1 MADSVPKP
9 VHTLILDA
17 APLLKNTP
25 PLSTLL
31 AKCDTLLTSPSV
43 LREIRDVVARQRVE
57 TLYLP
62 FLDLRSPKPESVKHV
77 SEFARKTGDKSVLSS
92 VDLEILA
99 LAYEIECERNGGD
112 WRLRSVP
119 GQKGP
124 NGTQP
129 AKNTEASPEST
140 MPQDTDVN
148 TQGDASNSADTEAL
162 RGEETST
169 VDPGRTNA
177 GDTANVQS
185 LAQQLEETKIGNDGI
200 EDNRSLDEPHAVI
213 DTTDPAAS
221 FLDDIAE
228 SESESDSEGWITPS
242 NIKKHQALDQSIPL
256 STETQTI
263 LQAATITSDFA
274 MQNVLLQMNLN
285 LLSPANL
292 QRVRHLKTYILRCH
306 GCFYTTKEMDKQFCP
321 RCGKPTLTRV
331 SCSTNSS
338 GEFKMHLKR
347 NMQWNTRGNRYSIPK
362 PVHGSSSGKVKNGA
376 GKEGWGKDLILAEDQ
391 KEYVRAVTS
400 SSRRSRKERDLMD
413 DDYLPGIVTG
423 ERLQGGGRVKVG
435 AGKNVNSKKR

>member
-129 AKNTEASPEST
+129 AKNTE
-140 MPQDTDVN
+140 
-148 TQGDASNSADTEAL
+148 
-162 RGEETST
+162 TST

-200 EDNRSLDEPHAVI
+200 EDNRSLDEPHAVT

-256 STETQTI
+256 STVTQTI

-362 PVHGSSSGKVKNGA
+362 PVHGSSSGKVKNGG

-435 AGKNVNSKKR
+435 AGKNVNSEKR